1 MEFAARTSIVLM
13 VVFLVFIVGG
23 VLLEIFLARR
33 ESKWPGLVLPVLT
46 LLYSLAMAC
55 NVAAIGDSFPWGAL
69 LGTLVV
75 GNIPTVVLLAI
86 YVACREKQ
94 RKRSEL
100 DKMEIYDL

>member
-86 YVACREKQ
+86 YAACREKQ

-100 DKMEIYDL
+100 DKMEIDDL

>member
-1 MEFAARTSIVLM
+1 MAGPGAAGADTALLPGHGLQCGRNRG
-13 VVFLVFIVGG
+13 FL
-23 VLLEIFLARR
+23 
-33 ESKWPGLVLPVLT
+33 
-46 LLYSLAMAC
+46 SL
-55 NVAAIGDSFPWGAL
+55 GAL

-100 DKMEIYDL
+100 DKMEIDDL

>member
-1 MEFAARTSIVLM
+1 MEFAARTSIGLR

-33 ESKWPGLVLPVLT
+33 EPKWPGLVLPVLT

-55 NVAAIGDSFPWGAL
+55 NVAAIGDSFPGGAL

-100 DKMEIYDL
+100 DKMEIDDL

>member
-1 MEFAARTSIVLM
+1 MEFSARTSIVLM

-100 DKMEIYDL
+100 DKMEIDDL

>member
-75 GNIPTVVLLAI
+75 GNIPTVELLAI

-100 DKMEIYDL
+100 DKMEIDDL

>member
-55 NVAAIGDSFPWGAL
+55 NVAAIGDSFPWGGL

-100 DKMEIYDL
+100 DKMEIDDL

>member
-1 MEFAARTSIVLM
+1 MRWNLRTSIVLM

-100 DKMEIYDL
+100 DKMEIDDL

>member
-55 NVAAIGDSFPWGAL
+55 NVAAVGDTFPWGTL
-69 LGTLVV
+69 LGTLAV

-100 DKMEIYDL
+100 DKMEIDDL

>member
-86 YVACREKQ
+86 YGACREKQ

-100 DKMEIYDL
+100 DKMEIDDL

>member
-33 ESKWPGLVLPVLT
+33 EPKWPGLVLPVLT

-55 NVAAIGDSFPWGAL
+55 NVAAVGDTFPWGTL
-69 LGTLVV
+69 LGTLAV

-100 DKMEIYDL
+100 DKMEIDDL

>member
-33 ESKWPGLVLPVLT
+33 ESKWPGLVLPVLP

-100 DKMEIYDL
+100 DKMEIDDL

>member
-55 NVAAIGDSFPWGAL
+55 NVAAVGDTFPWGTL

-100 DKMEIYDL
+100 DKMEIDDL

>member
-13 VVFLVFIVGG
+13 VVFLAFIVGG

-100 DKMEIYDL
+100 DKMEIDDL

>member
-1 MEFAARTSIVLM
+1 MEFAARTSIVRM

-100 DKMEIYDL
+100 DKMEIDDL

>member
-33 ESKWPGLVLPVLT
+33 EPKWPGLVLLVLT

-100 DKMEIYDL
+100 DKMEIDDL

>member
-100 DKMEIYDL
+100 DKMEIDDL

>member
-46 LLYSLAMAC
+46 LLSSLAMAC

-100 DKMEIYDL
+100 DKMEIDDL